1 MNPEMVQGMSSDT
14 YSVYLQIPYVQCFI
28 WINYFCLVGLDQV
41 FSVGKNKLYSVPLV
55 AELFHPPLN
64 LAKTVGA
71 IDINSFHQNLIKNCS
86 IQMYP
91 PNQPKP
97 AVVKTVG
104 LNRAQP

>member
-1 MNPEMVQGMSSDT
+1 MSIFRYPMCSASFGST
-14 YSVYLQIPYVQCFI
+14 IFVWLG
-28 WINYFCLVGLDQV
+28 WIRF

-86 IQMYP
+86 IRMYP
-91 PNQPKP
+91 PNQPKA